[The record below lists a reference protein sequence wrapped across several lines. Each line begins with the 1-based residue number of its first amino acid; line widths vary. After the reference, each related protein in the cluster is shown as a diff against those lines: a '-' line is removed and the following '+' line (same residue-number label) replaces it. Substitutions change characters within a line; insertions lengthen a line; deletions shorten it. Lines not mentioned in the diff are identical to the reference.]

1 MWEQFTGGALLFT
14 CLIVVK
20 LQFRMILTSMSLSD
34 EHNCSNTNILTKGG
48 LQFFK
53 AWKSSG
59 FYGAPSWQILPIGTN
74 LMTTTMMMTMTGWPY
89 LASTSDAPTLSRHH
103 PHNRKESKTTKKV
116 KWASIFFV
124 LVCISTNT
132 MCFSSVLGHCLWFD
146 CVRNVTKC

>member
-1 MWEQFTGGALLFT
+1 MKVGMEGLGIGMEVDQRLRGEEGVERHIFGHSRETGENFLDLAKVRKMFHHRKETGETSLLVELLFT

-59 FYGAPSWQILPIGTN
+59 IYGAPSWQILPMFTIGTN
-74 LMTTTMMMTMTGWPY
+74 LTTTTMMMTMTG
-89 LASTSDAPTLSRHH
+89 
-103 PHNRKESKTTKKV
+103 
-116 KWASIFFV
+116 
-124 LVCISTNT
+124 
-132 MCFSSVLGHCLWFD
+132 
-146 CVRNVTKC
+146 